1 MEQNKTVGC
10 FVYYCWGLDL
20 REFIGR
26 LICPSGTSSNPSA
39 GPRRSGNEHA
49 RCATLARE
57 GAWGQ
62 KIYLRVAEG
71 DGRIAQELKP
81 GIRAPEEAGEHTFGT
96 PKEVACRP
104 EAQARW
110 TGPAKSQGAH
120 LRERG

>member
-20 REFIGR
+20 REFIWR

-39 GPRRSGNEHA
+39 GPRRSEN
-49 RCATLARE
+49 E
-57 GAWGQ
+57 GARGQ

-71 DGRIAQELKP
+71 DGRIALELKP
-81 GIRAPEEAGEHTFGT
+81 GIRAPEEAGELTFGT

-104 EAQARW
+104 EARARW